1 MDAFVTG
8 IPMGTTRTRPTDSRV
23 AAYNRRMRKTT
34 RPEVRE
40 GAGVQSPAPNLIF
53 KRGNPI

>member
-1 MDAFVTG
+1 
-8 IPMGTTRTRPTDSRV
+8 MGTTRTRLADSRV